1 MSLSKHVDK
10 RAIPLASMIDPD
22 TRRIWV
28 VLTQKGERGLGLEY
42 GGLTGAPLSS
52 HIPKIL
58 TSRKYGRPIRQDH

>member
-22 TRRIWV
+22 TRKIWV
-28 VLTQKGERGLGLEY
+28 ALTQKGER
-42 GGLTGAPLSS
+42 GLTGAPLSS

-58 TSRKYGRPIRQDH
+58 TSRKYGHPIRQDH